1 MVFTSAIIRL
11 RPHLVAE
18 GSLQTTN
25 DRRSSLCSMR
35 QVSGVAFTVLQDTFA
50 T

>member
-11 RPHLVAE
+11 RPHLIAE

-25 DRRSSLCSMR
+25 DSSLCSMR
-35 QVSGVAFTVLQDTFA
+35 QASGVAFTVLQDTSA

>member
-11 RPHLVAE
+11 RPRLVAE

-25 DRRSSLCSMR
+25 DTTSLCSMR
-35 QVSGVAFTVLQDTFA
+35 QVSGVAFTVLQDTSA